1 MCHGTGRPGNSG
13 ASPTSCP
20 SWGRASRIPPRG
32 RTRQSLPR
40 SGRMASFENVS
51 AGGRTRPGL
60 ERIRRCAEERGPDP
74 GRRPPPDGRMLRRT
88 WPRRLPGPGRGGRL
102 GGRRSSERGSSLVR
116 KCTAARLGA
125 EQKCALLCNGPR
137 KAPRGYTRGK
147 GVQWASERAETST
160 TGNRSEKTGG
170 CLCGRRFL
178 WVKVISKPTVKKILK
193 TQTQRFDLTQ

>member
-102 GGRRSSERGSSLVR
+102 GGRRFRSERGSSLVR

-125 EQKCALLCNGPR
+125 EQKCALLSNGPR
-137 KAPRGYTRGK
+137 RAPRGYTRGK

-160 TGNRSEKTGG
+160 TGNRSE
-170 CLCGRRFL
+170 
-178 WVKVISKPTVKKILK
+178 
-193 TQTQRFDLTQ
+193 